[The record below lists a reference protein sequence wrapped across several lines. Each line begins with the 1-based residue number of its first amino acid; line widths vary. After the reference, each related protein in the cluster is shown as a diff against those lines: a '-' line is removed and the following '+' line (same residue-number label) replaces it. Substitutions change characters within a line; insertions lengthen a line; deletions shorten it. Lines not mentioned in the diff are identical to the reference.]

1 VADTAEFSAGLLNPK
16 HPVPSLV
23 KGQIARRYAV
33 YRNNVTVGLIRA
45 LEANF
50 PVVRRLLGEEYF
62 AGFARD
68 FAQGH
73 PPQSPLM
80 FQYGADFPKA
90 LERADDLTCYPYLA
104 DVARLEIIWRES
116 YHATDAN
123 PLDVDALGSID
134 PEILF
139 DCRLK
144 KHPAARLI
152 QSTFAIHAIF
162 AANRPD
168 VENHVFDPLQ
178 PQCILVTRPHCDVAI
193 YAITPDQYEFF
204 QVLMNAGSLGDAMDS
219 AATIELNFDL
229 PATLALM
236 LQSGAFQS
244 IQQGNEKTTR

>member
-1 VADTAEFSAGLLNPK
+1 MADTVEFAAGLLNPE
-16 HPVPSLV
+16 HPVPLLV

-80 FQYGADFPKA
+80 FRFGADFPEA
-90 LERADDLTCYPYLA
+90 LERAEDLASYPYLG

-116 YHATDAN
+116 YHAADAN
-123 PLDVDALGSID
+123 PLDAGALASID

-139 DCRLK
+139 DCCLER
-144 KHPAARLI
+144 HPAARLI

-162 AANRPD
+162 AANTSD
-168 VENHVFDPLQ
+168 TENHVYDPMQ
-178 PQCILVTRPHCDVAI
+178 RQCILVTRPHYDVALH
-193 YAITPDQYEFF
+193 AITLDQFEFF
-204 QVLMNAGSLGDAMDS
+204 QVLMNAGSLADAMDR
-219 AATIELNFDL
+219 AATIEPNFDL

-244 IQQGNEKTTR
+244 IQQGNEQTS

>member
-1 VADTAEFSAGLLNPK
+1 MEFAAGLLNPE
-16 HPVPSLV
+16 HPVPSLI

-80 FQYGADFPKA
+80 FQYGAGFAEA
-90 LERADDLTCYPYLA
+90 LERAEDLASYRYLA
-104 DVARLEIIWRES
+104 DVARLEIFWRES
-116 YHATDAN
+116 YHAADAY
-123 PLDVDALGSID
+123 PLDAGALASVD

-139 DCRLK
+139 ECCLQ

-152 QSTFAIHAIF
+152 QSKFAIHAIF

-168 VENHVFDPLQ
+168 AENHVYDPMQ
-178 PQCILVTRPHCDVAI
+178 RQCVLVTRPHFDVALH
-193 YAITPDQYEFF
+193 AITPDQFEFF
-204 QVLMNAGSLGDAMDS
+204 QVLMNAGRLADAMDR
-219 AATIELNFDL
+219 AATLEPNFDL

-244 IQQGNEKTTR
+244 IQQGDEQTT

>member
-1 VADTAEFSAGLLNPK
+1 MGDTAEFAAGLLNPQ
-16 HPVPSLV
+16 HPVPLLV

-80 FQYGADFPKA
+80 FQYGADFPAA
-90 LERADDLTCYPYLA
+90 LERAEDLASYPYLA

-123 PLDVDALGSID
+123 PLDADALASID

-139 DCRLK
+139 DCRLG
-144 KHPAARLI
+144 KHPATGLI

-168 VENHVFDPLQ
+168 VENHVFDPVQ
-178 PQCILVTRPHCDVAI
+178 PQCILVTRPHYDVAI
-193 YAITPDQYEFF
+193 YPVTPDQFEFF
-204 QVLMNAGSLGDAMDS
+204 QILMNAGSLADAMDR
-219 AATIELNFDL
+219 AATIEPNFDL

-244 IQQGNEKTTR
+244 IQQGDEQTT